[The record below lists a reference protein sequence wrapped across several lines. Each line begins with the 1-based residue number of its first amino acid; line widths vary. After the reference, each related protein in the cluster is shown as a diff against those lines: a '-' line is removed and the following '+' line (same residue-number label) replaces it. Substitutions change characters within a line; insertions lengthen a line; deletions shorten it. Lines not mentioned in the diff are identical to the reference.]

1 MNRILIKE
9 NSPLSHN
16 ISPNLLPYVPIC
28 DAIAT
33 LFAPFAEVVLHDLP
47 SASVVHIAG
56 NFSKRELGDPSN
68 LDEINFTPADRLI
81 GPYAKTNWDGR
92 RIKSISSV
100 LRTSKGKEIGVLC
113 INADMSVFESMVLTL
128 QNFVS
133 VPSAS
138 GEMESLFRDDWFER
152 INNYIQHWTAA
163 RGLNIS
169 DLSRSQKKELVQ
181 ALADS
186 GAFSGKNAAGYI
198 CRLLGMGRATVY
210 NYLNGNSGPDDETA

>member
-1 MNRILIKE
+1 M
-9 NSPLSHN
+9 
-16 ISPNLLPYVPIC
+16 
-28 DAIAT
+28 
-33 LFAPFAEVVLHDLP
+33 
-47 SASVVHIAG
+47 
-56 NFSKRELGDPSN
+56 
-68 LDEINFTPADRLI
+68 
-81 GPYAKTNWDGR
+81 
-92 RIKSISSV
+92 
-100 LRTSKGKEIGVLC
+100 LC

-152 INNYIQHWTAA
+152 INNYIQHWTAT

-210 NYLNGNSGPDDETA
+210 NYLNGNSGPDDETT

>member
-1 MNRILIKE
+1 MGKE
-9 NSPLSHN
+9 NKAVANEIDPA
-16 ISPNLLPYVPIC
+16 LLPYVPIC
-28 DAIAT
+28 EAIAN
-33 LFAPFAEVVLHDLP
+33 LFAPFAEVVLHDL
-47 SASVVHIAG
+47 SSKSVVHIAG
-56 NFSKRELGDPSN
+56 NFSKREPGDPSN
-68 LDEINFTPADRLI
+68 LDEIDFKSSDVLI

-100 LRTSKGKEIGVLC
+100 VRAVSGKEIGVLC

-133 VPSAS
+133 VPPAP

-152 INNYIQHWTAA
+152 INSYIQHWTTS

-169 DLSRSQKKELVQ
+169 DLTRAQKKELVQ
-181 ALADS
+181 ALADD
-186 GAFSGKNAAGYI
+186 GAFSGKNAASYI

-210 NYLNGNSGPDDETA
+210 NYLNGHVANVGK